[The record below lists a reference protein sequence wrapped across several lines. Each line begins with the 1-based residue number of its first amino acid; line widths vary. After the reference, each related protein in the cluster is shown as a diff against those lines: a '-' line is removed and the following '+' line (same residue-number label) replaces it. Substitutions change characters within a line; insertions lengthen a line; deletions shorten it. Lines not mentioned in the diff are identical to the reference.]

1 MLVIT
6 DLFFPQENGH
16 FKWHKSWYILLCY
29 PLCETWFIISQKLHL
44 SLKSS
49 VSLLW
54 FKTGALTL
62 HPSGLLLSGSL
73 YVWKKKRKD
82 YTHSQ
87 EDCSYS
93 SLLLIVFLLFA
104 VHFHQK
110 PTPLQLATISQHSM
124 TWWDTMRADEIHTL
138 GLSVLDNNVST
149 HSPWEWRDTPSFC
162 YSIFN
167 ASQPF

>member
-1 MLVIT
+1 MDILSGIKADIFFCAIHCVKH
-6 DLFFPQENGH
+6 DLSLARNCTSHLKALSVCCDLKLEL
-16 FKWHKSWYILLCY
+16 WLCILLVFCCLAHY
-29 PLCETWFIISQKLHL
+29 MFE
-44 SLKSS
+44 
-49 VSLLW
+49 
-54 FKTGALTL
+54 
-62 HPSGLLLSGSL
+62 
-73 YVWKKKRKD
+73 KKKKD

-93 SLLLIVFLLFA
+93 SLSLIVFLLFA

-149 HSPWEWRDTPSFC
+149 RLPWEWRDAPSFC